1 MTLHFRNPR
10 WLPILGVFQPKL
22 YFYPNI
28 FNTIN
33 LIELFFNDKQGLT
46 LRTVLLSGTS
56 KNCTGTSK
64 VLWGLV
70 LGQA

>member
-33 LIELFFNDKQGLT
+33 LIELFFNDKHY
-46 LRTVLLSGTS
+46 
-56 KNCTGTSK
+56 
-64 VLWGLV
+64 
-70 LGQA
+70 LGYYELIFCLFKEKILKIGHVEN

>member
-10 WLPILGVFQPKL
+10 WLPFLGVFQPKL

-33 LIELFFNDKQGLT
+33 LIELFFNDKHY
-46 LRTVLLSGTS
+46 
-56 KNCTGTSK
+56 
-64 VLWGLV
+64 
-70 LGQA
+70 LGYYELIQHNFLFI